1 MKETSVINGEPVFP
15 TINFKTMLY
24 LLVSIAVLFIAIIPA
39 RIISGIF
46 SQDVSIFYISFA
58 GFTVLLEF
66 MVWCFLCVP
75 MKIYESILADKAMD
89 EKLIVAEEQPGSKL
103 PNEEVVSGESEML
116 LAMKEETKDIITP
129 SSMIDLY
136 RQGCDDF
143 YRNQAS
149 HRKEQLDKIMEYLHY
164 TMAPFIKQDDMET
177 FCAEIM
183 SFAINPA
190 YEPKPFVGLKGT
202 LTSFDVRHLIWNIT
216 SRLGLGKGKPYSVE
230 LCINFIRTM
239 FPDLCKDLD
248 NSTLKNLR
256 VTSTSDKIHIDFPG
270 SMHTFTLPVKSYQQ
284 FPCANDATWTVRI
297 PEDLLAEIRLKA
309 KITGQKENGGY
320 LFGHIDYKRR
330 ILYLLNHFMPRDSKG
345 TKSGFRLG
353 TSGLKD
359 YKKMIAQRSID
370 QVEYIGD
377 WHSHPA
383 CALDMSAIDLTTC
396 ALDVLPQL
404 KNGIGLCVI
413 TKTNDTKFF
422 LLSRLKQN
430 SQYSYD

>member
-1 MKETSVINGEPVFP
+1 MKETSGINDVAAFP

-66 MVWCFLCVP
+66 MVWCFLCAP
-75 MKIYESILADKAMD
+75 IKIYESILANKVMG
-89 EKLIVAEEQPGSKL
+89 ERFIVAKAQT
-103 PNEEVVSGESEML
+103 ESELSNDEIVSEVPGML
-116 LAMKEETKDIITP
+116 LAMKEETKDIIAP

-143 YRNQAS
+143 YRNQAA
-149 HRKEQLDKIMEYLHY
+149 HRKELLDKIVEYLHF

-183 SFAINPA
+183 SFAINPT
-190 YEPKPFVGLKGT
+190 YKPKPFVGLKGT

-216 SRLGLGKGKPYSVE
+216 ARLGLGKGKPYSAE

-256 VTSTSDKIHIDFPG
+256 VTSTSDKIHIDLPG
-270 SMHTFTLPVKSYQQ
+270 KDGISF
-284 FPCANDATWTVRI
+284 
-297 PEDLLAEIRLKA
+297 
-309 KITGQKENGGY
+309 
-320 LFGHIDYKRR
+320 HI
-330 ILYLLNHFMPRDSKG
+330 S
-345 TKSGFRLG
+345 
-353 TSGLKD
+353 
-359 YKKMIAQRSID
+359 QSI
-370 QVEYIGD
+370 
-377 WHSHPA
+377 
-383 CALDMSAIDLTTC
+383 
-396 ALDVLPQL
+396 
-404 KNGIGLCVI
+404 K
-413 TKTNDTKFF
+413 
-422 LLSRLKQN
+422 
-430 SQYSYD
+430 

>member
-1 MKETSVINGEPVFP
+1 MKETSGINGVAVFP

-66 MVWCFLCVP
+66 MAWLFLCAP
-75 MKIYESILADKAMD
+75 MKIYESTMTPKQMSK
-89 EKLIVAEEQPGSKL
+89 ELIIAEEQTESEL
-103 PNEEVVSGESEML
+103 SNDEIVSGEPEIL
-116 LAMKEETKDIITP
+116 LAMKEETNDTIAP

-143 YRNQAS
+143 YRNQAA
-149 HRKEQLDKIMEYLHY
+149 HRKEQLDKIVEYLHY
-164 TMAPFIKQDDMET
+164 TMAPFIKQDDMEA

-183 SFAINPA
+183 SFAINPT
-190 YEPKPFVGLKGT
+190 YKPKPFVGLKGT

-256 VTSTSDKIHIDFPG
+256 VTSTSDKIHIGLPG
-270 SMHTFTLPVKSYQQ
+270 KDGISFH
-284 FPCANDATWTVRI
+284 I
-297 PEDLLAEIRLKA
+297 P
-309 KITGQKENGGY
+309 Q
-320 LFGHIDYKRR
+320 
-330 ILYLLNHFMPRDSKG
+330 
-345 TKSGFRLG
+345 
-353 TSGLKD
+353 
-359 YKKMIAQRSID
+359 SI
-370 QVEYIGD
+370 
-377 WHSHPA
+377 
-383 CALDMSAIDLTTC
+383 
-396 ALDVLPQL
+396 
-404 KNGIGLCVI
+404 K
-413 TKTNDTKFF
+413 
-422 LLSRLKQN
+422 
-430 SQYSYD
+430 

>member
-1 MKETSVINGEPVFP
+1 MKETSGINDVAAFP

-46 SQDVSIFYISFA
+46 SQDASIFYISFA
-58 GFTVLLEF
+58 DFTVLFEF
-66 MVWCFLCVP
+66 MAWCFLCAP
-75 MKIYESILADKAMD
+75 MKIYESILANKVMG
-89 EKLIVAEEQPGSKL
+89 ERFIVAKAQTESELS
-103 PNEEVVSGESEML
+103 NDEIVSEVPEML

-129 SSMIDLY
+129 SSMVDVY

-143 YRNQAS
+143 YRNQAA

-190 YEPKPFVGLKGT
+190 YEPKPLVGLKGT

-256 VTSTSDKIHIDFPG
+256 VTSTSDKIHIDLPG
-270 SMHTFTLPVKSYQQ
+270 KDGVSFH
-284 FPCANDATWTVRI
+284 I
-297 PEDLLAEIRLKA
+297 P
-309 KITGQKENGGY
+309 Q
-320 LFGHIDYKRR
+320 
-330 ILYLLNHFMPRDSKG
+330 
-345 TKSGFRLG
+345 
-353 TSGLKD
+353 
-359 YKKMIAQRSID
+359 SI
-370 QVEYIGD
+370 
-377 WHSHPA
+377 
-383 CALDMSAIDLTTC
+383 
-396 ALDVLPQL
+396 
-404 KNGIGLCVI
+404 K
-413 TKTNDTKFF
+413 
-422 LLSRLKQN
+422 
-430 SQYSYD
+430 